1 MTGPIDFALRPPE
14 INSALMYAGDGSGS
28 MLAAASAWRSL
39 AAELHHCA
47 AAFDSTM
54 TALVDEQWHGPV
66 SASPAAAAAARYTTW
81 LRTTAAW
88 ADRTA
93 MRADAA
99 AAAYEAA
106 FAATVPPAVVAA
118 NRSELAYLVATNLL
132 GQNTPAIMATQAQY
146 MEMWAQDADAMTSY
160 AAASMAAARLTPAA
174 APPEVVHPGL
184 TDDPPTPPWQPPEWW
199 TDLINNWGPNSN
211 LVNSIATVV
220 AGFTLPTT
228 YAGLGA
234 GGDAAAAA
242 GDGAAAAADGA
253 AAASADI
260 GAIAGELARATGF
273 GAVTSGAGNATL
285 IGKLAVP
292 QSWTTASE
300 ITRVSS
306 AIGTPMVSQGQ
317 AAAPGMPGMPM
328 ANMSSRAIGRHAP
341 QYGFRP
347 QIITRPP
354 SAG

>member
-1 MTGPIDFALRPPE
+1 MTDPTDFALRPPE

-39 AAELHHCA
+39 AAELNHCA

-66 SASPAAAAAARYTTW
+66 SASPAAAAAGRYTTW

-146 MEMWAQDADAMTSY
+146 IEMWAQDADAMTTY

-174 APPEVVHPGL
+174 APPEVVNPGL
-184 TDDPPTPPWQPPEWW
+184 TDDPLTPAWQPPEWW
-199 TDLINNWGPNSN
+199 TDFINNWGPNSN
-211 LVNSIATVV
+211 FVNSIATMA
-220 AGFTLPTT
+220 AGFALPST
-228 YAGLGA
+228 YSGLSA

-253 AAASADI
+253 AAAGADT
-260 GAIAGELARATGF
+260 AGELSRVTGLGPSPPALAT
-273 GAVTSGAGNATL
+273 
-285 IGKLAVP
+285 
-292 QSWTTASE
+292 
-300 ITRVSS
+300 
-306 AIGTPMVSQGQ
+306 
-317 AAAPGMPGMPM
+317 
-328 ANMSSRAIGRHAP
+328 
-341 QYGFRP
+341 
-347 QIITRPP
+347 PP
-354 SAG
+354 